1 MTTKKQTA
9 AAVEPLL
16 YSIPET
22 CARLGGIGR
31 TMLYAEIAAGKLE
44 TVKIGD
50 RRFTTDEQQRAY
62 IERRQRNGAD

>member
-1 MTTKKQTA
+1 MTTKKQT

-22 CARLGGIGR
+22 CARLGGISR
-31 TMLYAEIAAGKLE
+31 TLLYAEIAAGKLE

-50 RRFTTDEQQRAY
+50 RRFTTAEQQRAY
-62 IERRQRNGAD
+62 IERKQRNEAA